1 MLPIDF
7 SPTKSN
13 SRNDSLLFVRG
24 VAREKGT
31 TTNVYENVIN
41 VLLLEHNYI
50 NVVYY
55 QNSPRYVTHIDNDIA
70 LKTKSVFR
78 TCKCLV

>member
-1 MLPIDF
+1 MDVTLDF

-24 VAREKGT
+24 VVREKGT

-41 VLLLEHNYI
+41 VLLLEHI
-50 NVVYY
+50 LLL
-55 QNSPRYVTHIDNDIA
+55 SII
-70 LKTKSVFR
+70 KTVHGM
-78 TCKCLV
+78 